1 MMCVVLCVE
10 DGTVITHT
18 IRRGTYMRTLR
29 PPVERGMT
37 LSVVD
42 HVVLS
47 DVGHICVLS
56 TQTHG
61 KATKQVRKNAV
72 LYVTS
77 RETYIF

>member
-1 MMCVVLCVE
+1 MCVVLCVE

-47 DVGHICVLS
+47 DVGHISLVCK
-56 TQTHG
+56 QMHG
-61 KATKQVRKNAV
+61 KASKQA
-72 LYVTS
+72 
-77 RETYIF
+77 REID